1 MKEESNKRNGS
12 NNSTKKTHY
21 IVLPSSSYPFV
32 SSVSLI
38 LGIESAQKMVTPLAP
53 TLWYKEH
60 SKPAISIFI
69 DSSSYSSN
77 TTCNFSLGRE
87 SVMLERDIH
96 C

>member
-38 LGIESAQKMVTPLAP
+38 LGIKSAKQMVTPLAP
-53 TLWYKEH
+53 TLGYKEH
-60 SKPAISIFI
+60 SKPAISIFVHSA
-69 DSSSYSSN
+69 SSSSN
-77 TTCNFSLGRE
+77 TTCDFSLSRE
-87 SVMLERDIH
+87 CVMLERDVH